1 MDPLGVKMSPIFD
14 LTPFTKEYIDMIIY
28 ECLIKG
34 TLYETIDDVQAILKV
49 LENLMALPLGNT
61 LKALPQGTPAYKLSH
76 PNYTKADM
84 HSLVVKFTAIFKALL
99 TEKARLIQ

>member
-14 LTPFTKEYIDMIIY
+14 LTPFSKEYIDMIIY
-28 ECLIKG
+28 ESLIKG

-49 LENLMALPLGNT
+49 LE
-61 LKALPQGTPAYKLSH
+61 TPAYKLAY
-76 PNYTKADM
+76 PNYTKADLQL
-84 HSLVVKFTAIFKALL
+84 LVVKFTAIFKALL